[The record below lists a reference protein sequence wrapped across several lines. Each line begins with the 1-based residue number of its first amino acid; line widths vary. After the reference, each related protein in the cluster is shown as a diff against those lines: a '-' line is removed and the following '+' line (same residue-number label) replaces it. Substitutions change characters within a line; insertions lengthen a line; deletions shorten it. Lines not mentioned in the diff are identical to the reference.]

1 MIYRSLN
8 CVQVYMYNVFVV
20 TLISFFIPDML
31 NIPQATKPSSE
42 IHVVF
47 PHRIGEQTLHVQ
59 MYSTLYMYITLFT
72 CTCNVLHRIP
82 GKLQLKFLG
91 IVILH

>member
-47 PHRIGEQTLHVQ
+47 PHRIGEQTLHVHIQ
-59 MYSTLYMYITLFT
+59 YMYITLFT
-72 CTCNVLHRIP
+72 CTCNA

-91 IVILH
+91 IVISH